1 MSAAKD
7 DAEDARVI
15 TFRVVRSPAGWR
27 IYGVEQ
33 LANSTIYLSLDA
45 ALTQARSM
53 ADVLARHGHPARV
66 IVDPD
71 VVLD

>member
-7 DAEDARVI
+7 EADDVKLI

-33 LANSTIYLSLDA
+33 LANSTLYLSLDA

>member
-1 MSAAKD
+1 MSANESPTGGEA
-7 DAEDARVI
+7 I
-15 TFRVVRSPAGWR
+15 TFRVVRTPAGWR
-27 IYGVEQ
+27 IFGVET
-33 LANSTIYLSLDA
+33 LAIATIYLSLDA

-71 VVLD
+71 VVVD

>member
-1 MSAAKD
+1 MSAFENQAGD
-7 DAEDARVI
+7 GRTI
-15 TFRVVRSPAGWR
+15 TFRVARTPSGWQ
-27 IYGVEQ
+27 IFGVET
-33 LANSTIYLSLDA
+33 LVNGTIYLSLDA

-71 VVLD
+71 VVVD

>member
-1 MSAAKD
+1 MSVTD
-7 DAEDARVI
+7 DQAGNGRTI
-15 TFRVVRSPAGWR
+15 TFRVVRTPSGWQ
-27 IYGVEQ
+27 IFGVES
-33 LANSTIYLSLDA
+33 LVNSTIYLSLDA

-71 VVLD
+71 VVVD